1 MALRTGVDGGAVYA
15 AMSGIEKDG
24 PPGAAAA
31 PAMVREATARK

>member
-1 MALRTGVDGGAVYA
+1 MVLRTGVDGGAVYA

-31 PAMVREATARK
+31 PAMIKEAAVRK